1 MALELHDVTI
11 AVAGRD
17 LLRALTARVEPGRV
31 LAVMGP
37 SGSGKSSLLAWI
49 AGTLEAPFTARG
61 DVRLAGHSVATLP
74 IQQRRIGL
82 LFQDDLLFPH
92 MSVRDN
98 LLFALPGVERR
109 ARIAAAD
116 AALAEA
122 GLDGFGERAPASLSG
137 GQRAR
142 VSLLRALLAQ
152 PRALL
157 LDEPFSKLD
166 TTLRAQMRE
175 FTFTTLRERG
185 VPTVLV
191 THDEAD
197 VPPAAQIVRLAI

>member
-1 MALELHDVTI
+1 MALELQNVSI
-11 AVAGRD
+11 SVGGRA
-17 LLRALTARVEPGRV
+17 LLRSLSARIAPGDV
-31 LAVMGP
+31 LAVMGA

-49 AGTLEAPFTARG
+49 AGTLGAPFEASGELRLDG
-61 DVRLAGHSVATLP
+61 VKLAGTP

-98 LLFALPGVERR
+98 LLFALPAGERTQ
-109 ARIAAAD
+109 RIAAAE

-122 GLDGFGERAPASLSG
+122 GLAGYGDRLPSSLSG
-137 GQRAR
+137 GQRSR
-142 VSLLRALLAQ
+142 VSLLRALLAE

-175 FTFTTLRERG
+175 FTFTTLRERR
-185 VPTVLV
+185 VPVVLV
-191 THDEAD
+191 THDAAD
-197 VPPAAQIVRLAI
+197 IPPGAHVINLDA